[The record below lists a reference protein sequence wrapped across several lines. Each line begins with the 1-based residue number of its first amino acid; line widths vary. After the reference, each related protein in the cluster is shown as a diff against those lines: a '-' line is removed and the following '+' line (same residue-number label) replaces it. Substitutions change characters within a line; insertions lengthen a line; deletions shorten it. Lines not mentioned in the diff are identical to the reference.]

1 MKKKAIVV
9 LAVLTIVAAAVCFA
23 ACGEGVKVTLDLAGG
38 VYGGSDENIVATVK
52 GGQIDLGEYRPE
64 YEGAQISGWT
74 DEEGNFYGAN
84 AIVAVEKELKLTAVY
99 EGVLQYTRV
108 EGGYSVFAGAGFK
121 GVRVAVPA
129 AVDGVPVVEVAENA
143 FKGC

>member
-108 EGGYSVFAGAGFK
+108 EGGYSVFAGARLRAAPLFK
-121 GVRVAVPA
+121 ISFCPLPA
-129 AVDGVPVVEVAENA
+129 RARR
-143 FKGC
+143 

>member
-74 DEEGNFYGAN
+74 DEEGNFYGAH
-84 AIVAVEKELKLTAVY
+84 AIVAGRKRAQTPPEEKKSRFQKRKRDFFEYSTLP
-99 EGVLQYTRV
+99 ES
-108 EGGYSVFAGAGFK
+108 GYFHPLPRK
-121 GVRVAVPA
+121 R
-129 AVDGVPVVEVAENA
+129 DYLR
-143 FKGC
+143 